1 MFYKDSNLDLSS
13 ILIILLFYIFINE
26 FIMPS
31 ALLGVGGADELGLE
45 YDSLGVGGADELGLE
60 YDS

>member
-45 YDSLGVGGADELGLE
+45 YDS
-60 YDS
+60 